1 MLFLASVA
9 TGETSGT
16 EPSLIP
22 WPAKVVT
29 ERGVFVV
36 NGQTPLCAREAANS
50 VAQQLQ
56 TTVRAIVGLDL
67 KTRRCGRG
75 PAIELVLSPS
85 APVTDTEGYTLDV
98 RASGI
103 RIEARAGAGLFYG
116 AMTAAQLL
124 SADDRAVSEGDRARA
139 RKSRDS
145 REIPSGDAQGVTPSV
160 TVQYLHIE
168 DFPRFKWRGLML
180 DPARHFLSVVEV
192 KTMIDQMSQHKL
204 NVLHLH
210 LTDDQGWRLQ
220 IKRYPELTTIG
231 AWRKPPSSGGPGVDQ
246 GVYGG
251 FYTQEDIRDL
261 VAYAAARYITVIP
274 EIDLPGHAQAV
285 VAAHPQL
292 SVPGDHPE
300 VSTNWGVNYYLYNTN
315 ADSLT
320 FVENVL
326 DEVMDLFPGKYIH
339 LGGDE
344 AIKTQWKTSPAIQS
358 QMQALG
364 IRNEEALQSW
374 FMEQIGRYL
383 ADHGRTMVGWDEI
396 LQGGVP
402 STATVMSWRGTQG
415 AITAARLGHDVVLS
429 PAPTLYLDNLQSRR
443 DDEPAGRLSIA
454 PLSQV
459 YAFQVMPT
467 VLSAEEGRHVLGA
480 QANMWSEY
488 LMSAWYVQHAAFPR
502 LAALS
507 EAVWSQPASMSWAG
521 FLQRLPAQMQRYHRQ
536 GIAAADSAFAVD
548 FQLADGRTAALR
560 AGVGAVTLGNQT
572 AFGQIRYTLDG
583 SEPTAQSKL
592 YTQPLLLK
600 PGTVIKAAAFS
611 ADGRLLAA
619 TRRYDFNADTLL
631 TRSSNELQGCPGG
644 DLGLRIPLTPDSSAT
659 VPVYD
664 MDVFHSCYVYPRA
677 FMTGARAFSV
687 DIARLP
693 RNYGLANNYTTE
705 ESKDQVKS
713 YPARTPFGEFVI
725 YQDRCETGP
734 ELARA
739 ALPDPAA
746 SDNRQRFQIPIA
758 PLEGEHNMCF
768 IFTASTQGPWYV
780 IGSVKLVRMA
790 TGSD

>member
-1 MLFLASVA
+1 MQMVLLLGLLAA
-9 TGETSGT
+9 TVNGGASAP

-22 WPAKVVT
+22 WPAKIAT
-29 ERGVFVV
+29 QRELFAV
-36 NGQTPLCAREAANS
+36 NGQTPICARGAAES
-50 VAQQLQ
+50 VAGILQ
-56 TTVRAIVGLDL
+56 ATVKAIQGLDL

-85 APVTDTEGYTLDV
+85 ASVADTEGYTLDV
-98 RASGI
+98 SATGI
-103 RIEARAGAGLFYG
+103 RIEARTGAGLLYG

-124 SADDRAVSEGDRARA
+124 STGVQDARQDAKRAVAVRR
-139 RKSRDS
+139 
-145 REIPSGDAQGVTPSV
+145 V
-160 TVQYLHIE
+160 HIE

-180 DPARHFLSVVEV
+180 DPARHFLSVVDV
-192 KTMIDQMSQHKL
+192 KTIMDQMTQHKL

-231 AWRKPPSSGGPGVDQ
+231 AWRNPPSSGGPAGDP

-261 VAYAAARYITVIP
+261 VTYAAARYITLVP

-292 SVPGDHPE
+292 SVPGDHPA

-320 FVENVL
+320 FVKNVL

-344 AIKTQWKTSPAIQS
+344 AIKTQWKASPAIQS
-358 QMQALG
+358 QMKALG

-383 ADHGRTMVGWDEI
+383 AEHGRTMVGWDEI

-429 PAPTLYLDNLQSRR
+429 PAPTLYFDNLQSRR
-443 DDEPAGRLSIA
+443 DDEPAGRLAIA
-454 PLSQV
+454 TLSQV
-459 YAFQVMPT
+459 YSFEVMPT

-480 QANMWSEY
+480 QANLWSEY

-502 LAALS
+502 VDALS

-521 FLQRLPAQMQRYHRQ
+521 FLERLPAQMQRYRRQ

-548 FQLADGRTAALR
+548 FQLPDGRTAALQ

-583 SEPTAQSKL
+583 TEPTTHSKL
-592 YTQPLLLK
+592 YTRPLLLK
-600 PGTVIKAAAFS
+600 LGTVIKAAAFS
-611 ADGRLLAA
+611 RHGRLLAA
-619 TRRYDFNADTLL
+619 VRSYDFNADTLL
-631 TRSSNELQGCPGG
+631 SRSSNQLQGCPGG
-644 DLGLRIPLTPDSSAT
+644 DLGLRLPLTPDSPAT
-659 VPVYD
+659 APVYD
-664 MDVFHSCYVYPRA
+664 MDVLHSCFVYPKA
-677 FMTGARAFSV
+677 FLTGARALGF

-705 ESKDQVKS
+705 EARDLVKS
-713 YPARTPFGEFVI
+713 YPARTPFGELVI
-725 YQDRCETGP
+725 YQDRCQTGA
-734 ELARA
+734 ELARV
-739 ALPDPAA
+739 ALPDPASSA
-746 SDNRQRFQIPIA
+746 NRQSLQAPIA
-758 PLEGEHNMCF
+758 PVAGEHNMCF
-768 IFTASTQGPWYV
+768 IFTASTDGPWYV
-780 IGSVKLVRMA
+780 IGSAQVLRQ
-790 TGSD
+790 

>member
-1 MLFLASVA
+1 MLLLASVA
-9 TGETSGT
+9 TGGTRRT

-29 ERGVFVV
+29 GPGVLVV
-36 NGQTPLCAREAANS
+36 NGQTPICARGAANS

-56 TTVRAIVGLDL
+56 TTIRAMQGLDL

-75 PAIELVLSPS
+75 PAIELVLSPNAS
-85 APVTDTEGYTLDV
+85 VTDTEGYTLDV
-98 RASGI
+98 RATGI

-124 SADDRAVSEGDRARA
+124 STDDRAVSEG
-139 RKSRDS
+139 
-145 REIPSGDAQGVTPSV
+145 IPSGDTQGATPEV
-160 TVQYLHIE
+160 TVRCMHIE
-168 DFPRFKWRGLML
+168 DSPRFKWRGLML

-220 IKRYPELTTIG
+220 IKRYPELTTVG
-231 AWRKPPSSGGPGVDQ
+231 AWRKPPASGTPPAGGWPGVDH

-261 VAYAAARYITVIP
+261 VAYAGVRYITVIP

-292 SVPGDHPE
+292 SVLGDHPE

-315 ADSLT
+315 ADSLR

-326 DEVMDLFPGKYIH
+326 DEVMDLFPGRYIH

-358 QMQALG
+358 QMKALG
-364 IRNEEALQSW
+364 LPNEEALQSW

-429 PAPTLYLDNLQSRR
+429 PAPTLYFDNLQSRR
-443 DDEPAGRLSIA
+443 DDEPAGRLAIA

-459 YAFQVMPT
+459 YTFQVMPT
-467 VLSAEEGRHVLGA
+467 VLTAEEGRHVLGA

-502 LAALS
+502 VAALS

-521 FLQRLPAQMQRYHRQ
+521 FLQRLPAQMERYHRQ

-548 FQLADGRTAALR
+548 FQLADGRTSALR
-560 AGVGAVTLGNQT
+560 AGVGAVTLANQT

-600 PGTVIKAAAFS
+600 LGTVMKAAAFGQN
-611 ADGRLLAA
+611 GRLLAA
-619 TRRYDFNADTLL
+619 TRSYDFSADTLL
-631 TRSSNELQGCPGG
+631 TRSSNELQGCPGS
-644 DLGLRIPLTPDSSAT
+644 DLGLRVPLTPDSPASA
-659 VPVYD
+659 PVYD
-664 MDVFHSCYVYPRA
+664 MDVLYSCYVYPKA
-677 FMTGARAFSV
+677 HMTGARAFSF

-693 RNYGLANNYTTE
+693 RNYGIANNYTTE
-705 ESKDQVKS
+705 EARNQVKS
-713 YPARTPFGEFVI
+713 YPARTPFGELVI

-739 ALPDPAA
+739 ALPDPTA
-746 SDNRQRFQIPIA
+746 SDNRQSLEIPIA
-758 PLEGEHNMCF
+758 PLEGEHDMCF
-768 IFTASTQGPWYV
+768 IFTASTEGPWYV
-780 IGSVKLVRMA
+780 IGSVKLVA
-790 TGSD
+790 TESESQSRPAR

>member
-1 MLFLASVA
+1 MKMVLPLFSAVLLLTSVEIGA
-9 TGETSGT
+9 TSGA

-29 ERGVFVV
+29 RPGVFAV
-36 NGQTPLCAREAANS
+36 NAKTPLCATGAANS
-50 VAQQLQ
+50 AAQQLQ
-56 TTVRAIVGLDL
+56 TTVRAMQGLDL

-75 PAIELVLSPS
+75 PAIGLALSPDAS
-85 APVTDTEGYTLDV
+85 VTDTEGYTLEV
-98 RASGI
+98 SAKGI
-103 RIEARAGAGLFYG
+103 RIEARAEAGLFYG

-124 SADDRAVSEGDRARA
+124 SSDL
-139 RKSRDS
+139 
-145 REIPSGDAQGVTPSV
+145 SV
-160 TVQYLHIE
+160 PYLHIE

-180 DPARHFLSVVEV
+180 DPARHFLSVGEV

-220 IKRYPELTTIG
+220 IKRFPELTTIG
-231 AWRKPPSSGGPGVDQ
+231 AWRKPPSSGGPDVDH

-251 FYTQEDIRDL
+251 FYTQDDIRDL
-261 VAYAAARYITVIP
+261 VAYAGARHITVVP

-285 VAAHPQL
+285 VAAHSQL

-344 AIKTQWKTSPAIQS
+344 AIKTQWKSSPAIQA
-358 QMQALG
+358 QMKALG

-429 PAPTLYLDNLQSRR
+429 PAPTLYFDNLQSRR

-459 YAFQVMPT
+459 YTFQVMPT

-502 LAALS
+502 VAALS
-507 EAVWSQPASMSWAG
+507 EVVWSQPASMSWAG
-521 FLQRLPAQMQRYHRQ
+521 FLARLPAQMQRYQRQ

-548 FQLADGRTAALR
+548 FQLADGRTAASR
-560 AGVGAVTLGNQT
+560 AGMGAVTLANQT

-592 YTQPLLLK
+592 YTSPLVLEL
-600 PGTVIKAAAFS
+600 GTSIKAVAFS
-611 ADGRLLAA
+611 EDGRPLAA
-619 TRRYDFNADTLL
+619 TRSYQFSADTLL

-644 DLGLRIPLTPDSSAT
+644 DLGLRVPLTPDSPAT
-659 VPVYD
+659 APVYD
-664 MDVFHSCYVYPRA
+664 LDVFHACYVYPKA
-677 FMTGARAFSV
+677 FMTGARAFRF

-693 RNYGLANNYTTE
+693 RNYGLANNYTTDE
-705 ESKDQVKS
+705 ARDQVKS
-713 YPARTPFGEFVI
+713 YPARTPFGELVI

-739 ALPDPAA
+739 ALPDPAT
-746 SDNRQRFQIPIA
+746 SDNRQSLQIPIA

-768 IFTASTQGPWYV
+768 VFTASTQGPWYV
-780 IGSVKLVRMA
+780 IGSVDLLHH
-790 TGSD
+790 

>member
-1 MLFLASVA
+1 MKMVLPLATAMLLLASVVIGA
-9 TGETSGT
+9 TSGT

-29 ERGVFVV
+29 GRGVFYV
-36 NGQTPLCAREAANS
+36 NGQTPICARGAANG

-56 TTVRAIVGLDL
+56 ATVAAMQGLDL
-67 KTRRCGRG
+67 KTRRCGGG
-75 PAIELVLSPS
+75 PAIELVLSPGAS
-85 APVTDTEGYTLDV
+85 VTDTEGYTLDV
-98 RASGI
+98 RATGI
-103 RIEARAGAGLFYG
+103 RIEASAGAGLFYG

-124 SADDRAVSEGDRARA
+124 STDAMGATP
-139 RKSRDS
+139 DS
-145 REIPSGDAQGVTPSV
+145 SASV
-160 TVQYLHIE
+160 RFIHIE

-231 AWRKPPSSGGPGVDQ
+231 AWRKPPSSGGSGIAP

-261 VAYAAARYITVIP
+261 VTFAAARYITIIP
-274 EIDLPGHAQAV
+274 EIDLPGHAQAAI
-285 VAAHPQL
+285 AAHPQL

-315 ADSLT
+315 ADSLK

-344 AIKTQWKTSPAIQS
+344 AIKTQWKSSPAIQS
-358 QMQALG
+358 QMKALG

-402 STATVMSWRGTQG
+402 PTATVMSWRGTQG

-429 PAPTLYLDNLQSRR
+429 PAPTLYFDNLQSRR
-443 DDEPAGRLSIA
+443 DDEPAGRLGIA

-459 YAFQVMPT
+459 YTFQVMPT

-502 LAALS
+502 VAALS

-521 FLQRLPAQMQRYHRQ
+521 FLERLPAQMQRYHRQ

-548 FQLADGRTAALR
+548 FQLADGRTAALT
-560 AGVGAVTLGNQT
+560 AGMGAVTLGNQT

-583 SEPTAQSKL
+583 SEPTADSKL
-592 YTQPLLLK
+592 YTRPLALEL
-600 PGTVIKAAAFS
+600 GAVIKAAAFS
-611 ADGRLLAA
+611 QDGRPLAA

-644 DLGLRIPLTPDSSAT
+644 DLGLRVPLTPDSPAAA
-659 VPVYD
+659 PVYD
-664 MDVFHSCYVYPRA
+664 LDVFHACYVYPKA
-677 FMTGARAFSV
+677 FMTGALAFSF

-705 ESKDQVKS
+705 EARDQVKS
-713 YPARTPFGEFVI
+713 YPARTPFGELVI

-746 SDNRQRFQIPIA
+746 SDNRQSLQIPIA

-780 IGSVKLVRMA
+780 IGSVRLVRHFRS
-790 TGSD
+790 GSR

>member
-1 MLFLASVA
+1 MTRCFWLCRLTAMLLLASVA
-9 TGETSGT
+9 TGGT
-16 EPSLIP
+16 GGNEPSLIP

-29 ERGVFVV
+29 GQGVFVV
-36 NGQTPLCAREAANS
+36 NGQTPICARGAANS

-56 TTVRAIVGLDL
+56 TTVRAIQGLDL

-85 APVTDTEGYTLDV
+85 ASVTDTEGYTLDV
-98 RASGI
+98 RATGI

-124 SADDRAVSEGDRARA
+124 STDDRAATERSAREPPA
-139 RKSRDS
+139 GTLRCM
-145 REIPSGDAQGVTPSV
+145 
-160 TVQYLHIE
+160 HIE

-231 AWRKPPSSGGPGVDQ
+231 AWRKPPSSGTPPAGGWPGVDQ

-251 FYTQEDIRDL
+251 FYTQDDIRDL
-261 VAYAAARYITVIP
+261 VAYARARYITVIP
-274 EIDLPGHAQAV
+274 EIDLPGHAQAAI
-285 VAAHPQL
+285 AAHPQL

-326 DEVMDLFPGKYIH
+326 DEVMDLFPGRYIH

-358 QMQALG
+358 QMKALG

-429 PAPTLYLDNLQSRR
+429 PAPTLYFDNLQSRR
-443 DDEPAGRLSIA
+443 DDEPAGRLSVA

-459 YAFQVMPT
+459 YTFQVMPT

-521 FLQRLPAQMQRYHRQ
+521 FLERLPAQMQRYQRQ

-548 FQLADGRTAALR
+548 FQLADGRTAALA

-592 YTQPLLLK
+592 YTQPLLLEL
-600 PGTVIKAAAFS
+600 GTVIKAAAFS
-611 ADGRLLAA
+611 QDGRLLAA
-619 TRRYDFNADTLL
+619 TRSYDFNVDTLL
-631 TRSSNELQGCPGG
+631 RRSSNELQGCPGG
-644 DLGLRIPLTPDSSAT
+644 DLGLRVPLTPDSPAT
-659 VPVYD
+659 APVYD
-664 MDVFHSCYVYPRA
+664 MDVFHSCYVYPKA
-677 FMTGARAFSV
+677 LMTGARAFSF

-705 ESKDQVKS
+705 EARDQVKS
-713 YPARTPFGEFVI
+713 YPARTAFGELVI

-746 SDNRQRFQIPIA
+746 SDNRQSFQIPIAQSIA

-768 IFTASTQGPWYV
+768 IFTASTEGPWYV
-780 IGSVKLVRMA
+780 IGSVKLVRH
-790 TGSD
+790 

>member
-1 MLFLASVA
+1 MKMVLPLATAMLLLASVA
-9 TGETSGT
+9 IGATTGT

-22 WPAKVVT
+22 WPAKVIIG
-29 ERGVFVV
+29 RGVFHV
-36 NGQTPLCAREAANS
+36 NGQTPICARGAANG

-56 TTVRAIVGLDL
+56 TTVEAMQGLAL
-67 KTRRCGRG
+67 KTRRCGG

-85 APVTDTEGYTLDV
+85 SSADTEGYTLDV
-98 RASGI
+98 RGTGI
-103 RIEARAGAGLFYG
+103 RIEASTGAGLFYG

-124 SADDRAVSEGDRARA
+124 STGAWGATP
-139 RKSRDS
+139 DS
-145 REIPSGDAQGVTPSV
+145 KPGASIRFI
-160 TVQYLHIE
+160 HIE

-192 KTMIDQMSQHKL
+192 KTMIEQMSQHKL

-220 IKRYPELTTIG
+220 IKRYPELTTLG
-231 AWRKPPSSGGPGVDQ
+231 AWRKPPSSGIPPAGGWPGVDH

-326 DEVMDLFPGKYIH
+326 DEVMALFPGKYIH

-358 QMQALG
+358 QMRSLG

-402 STATVMSWRGTQG
+402 PTATVMSWRGTQG
-415 AITAARLGHDVVLS
+415 AVTAARLGHDVVLS
-429 PAPTLYLDNLQSRR
+429 PAPTLYFDNLQSRR
-443 DDEPAGRLSIA
+443 DDEPAGRLGIA

-459 YAFQVMPT
+459 YTFQVMPT

-502 LAALS
+502 VAALS

-521 FLQRLPAQMQRYHRQ
+521 FLERLPAQMQRYQRQ

-560 AGVGAVTLGNQT
+560 AGMGAVTLGNQT

-583 SEPTAQSKL
+583 SEPTAHSDL
-592 YTQPLLLK
+592 YTRPLALEL
-600 PGTVIKAAAFS
+600 GAVIKAAAFS
-611 ADGRLLAA
+611 QEGRPLAA
-619 TRRYDFNADTLL
+619 TRRYDFNDDTLL

-644 DLGLRIPLTPDSSAT
+644 DLGLRVPLTPDSPARA
-659 VPVYD
+659 PVYD
-664 MDVFHSCYVYPRA
+664 LDVFHGCYVYPKA
-677 FMTGARAFSV
+677 FMTGARAFSF

-705 ESKDQVKS
+705 EARDQVES
-713 YPARTPFGEFVI
+713 YPARTPFGELVI

-746 SDNRQRFQIPIA
+746 SDNRQSLQIPIA

-768 IFTASTQGPWYV
+768 VFTASTQGPWYV
-780 IGSVKLVRMA
+780 IGSVKLVRHFSS
-790 TGSD
+790 GSR

>member
-1 MLFLASVA
+1 MTRCAWLRNLIGTWLLASGCGA
-9 TGETSGT
+9 A

-22 WPAKVVT
+22 WPANVAT
-29 ERGVFVV
+29 GEGAFVV
-36 NGQTPLCAREAANS
+36 SRETPICALGTADS
-50 VAQQLQ
+50 VARQFQ
-56 TTVRAIVGLDL
+56 TVVKSVEGLDL
-67 KTRRCGRG
+67 AARG
-75 PAIELVLSPS
+75 CDGAVITLLLSPT
-85 APVTDTEGYTLDV
+85 ATVPDTEGYTLDV
-98 RASGI
+98 SPTGV
-103 RIEARAGAGLFYG
+103 RIQARAAAGLYYG

-124 SADDRAVSEGDRARA
+124 SAAARWGTSV
-139 RKSRDS
+139 RL
-145 REIPSGDAQGVTPSV
+145 QGM
-160 TVQYLHIE
+160 HIE

-180 DPARHFLSVVEV
+180 DPARHFLSVLEVE
-192 KTMIDQMSQHKL
+192 TIIDQMSQHKL

-220 IKRYPELTTIG
+220 IRRYPELTTIG
-231 AWRKPPSSGGPGVDQ
+231 AWRTPPTAGSSPASDTHPAGSGPGVDR

-251 FYTQEDIRDL
+251 FYTQQDIRDL

-320 FVENVL
+320 FVKNVL

-344 AIKTQWKTSPAIQS
+344 AIKTQWKNSPAVQS
-358 QMQALG
+358 QMKALG

-415 AITAARLGHDVVLS
+415 AISAARLGHDVVLS

-459 YAFQVMPT
+459 YTFQVMPT

-502 LAALS
+502 VAALS
-507 EAVWSQPASMSWAG
+507 EAVWSQPASMSWAR
-521 FLQRLPAQMQRYHRQ
+521 FLERLPAQMQRYHRQ

-548 FQLADGRTAALR
+548 FQLADGRTAALQ
-560 AGVGAVTLGNQT
+560 AGRGAVTLGNQT

-583 SEPTAQSKL
+583 SEPTMQSKL
-592 YTQPLLLK
+592 YTRPLLLGL
-600 PGTVIKAAAFS
+600 GTVIEAAAFS
-611 ADGRLLAA
+611 QDGRLLAA
-619 TRRYDFNADTLL
+619 TRSYNFNADTLL
-631 TRSSNELQGCPGG
+631 RRSSSELQGCPPG
-644 DLGLRIPLTPDSSAT
+644 DLGLRLPLTPDSPAAA
-659 VPVYD
+659 PVYD
-664 MDVFHSCYVYPRA
+664 MDVFHSCYVYSKA
-677 FMTGARAFSV
+677 FLTGARAVSF

-705 ESKDQVKS
+705 EARDQVKS
-713 YPARTPFGEFVI
+713 YPARTPFGELVI
-725 YQDRCETGP
+725 YQDHCETGP

-739 ALPDPAA
+739 ALPDPAS
-746 SDNRQRFQIPIA
+746 SDNRQSLEIPIA
-758 PLEGEHNMCF
+758 PLEGEHNLCF
-768 IFTASTQGPWYV
+768 IFTASTEGPWYV
-780 IGSVKLVRMA
+780 IGSAKVVRHGMP
-790 TGSD
+790 

>member
-1 MLFLASVA
+1 MTRCFWLCRLTAMLLLASVA
-9 TGETSGT
+9 TAGTSAT

-36 NGQTPLCAREAANS
+36 NGQTPICARGAAIS
-50 VAQQLQ
+50 IAQQLQ
-56 TTVRAIVGLDL
+56 TTVRAMQGLDL
-67 KTRRCGRG
+67 EMRRCGGG
-75 PAIELVLSPS
+75 PSIELVLSPS
-85 APVTDTEGYTLDV
+85 ASVTDTEGYTLDV
-98 RASGI
+98 RATGI

-124 SADDRAVSEGDRARA
+124 ST
-139 RKSRDS
+139 
-145 REIPSGDAQGVTPSV
+145 DAQGATPDSTPGV
-160 TVQYLHIE
+160 TVRGTHIE
-168 DFPRFKWRGLML
+168 DLPRSKWRGLML

-231 AWRKPPSSGGPGVDQ
+231 AWRKPPSSGTPPAEGWPGVDH

-261 VAYAAARYITVIP
+261 VAYAGARYITVIP

-326 DEVMDLFPGKYIH
+326 DEVMDLFPGRYIH

-358 QMQALG
+358 QMKALG

-374 FMEQIGRYL
+374 FMEQIARYL

-415 AITAARLGHDVVLS
+415 AITAAHLGHDVVLS

-443 DDEPAGRLSIA
+443 DDEPAGRLSIV

-459 YAFQVMPT
+459 YTFQVMPT

-480 QANMWSEY
+480 QANLWSEY

-502 LAALS
+502 VAALS

-521 FLQRLPAQMQRYHRQ
+521 FLARLPAQMQRYHRQ

-583 SEPTAQSKL
+583 TEPTAQSKL
-592 YTQPLLLK
+592 YTQPLLLEL
-600 PGTVIKAAAFS
+600 GTAIKASAFS
-611 ADGRLLAA
+611 QDGRLLAA
-619 TRRYDFNADTLL
+619 TRGYDFNADTLL
-631 TRSSNELQGCPGG
+631 QRSSNELQGCPGG
-644 DLGLRIPLTPDSSAT
+644 DLGLRIPLTPDSPASA
-659 VPVYD
+659 PVYD
-664 MDVFHSCYVYPRA
+664 MDVFHACYVYPKA
-677 FMTGARAFSV
+677 FMTGARAFSF

-705 ESKDQVKS
+705 EARDQVKS
-713 YPARTPFGEFVI
+713 YPARTPFGELVI

-739 ALPDPAA
+739 ALPAPAT
-746 SDNRQRFQIPIA
+746 SDNRQSLQIPIV

-768 IFTASTQGPWYV
+768 IFTASTEGPWYV
-780 IGSVKLVRMA
+780 IGSVKLVR
-790 TGSD
+790 TSR

>member
-1 MLFLASVA
+1 MIRCFWLCRLTAMLLLASVA
-9 TGETSGT
+9 TGGTSWT
-16 EPSLIP
+16 EPSLVP

-29 ERGVFVV
+29 GRGVFVV
-36 NGQTPLCAREAANS
+36 NGQTPICARGAANS

-56 TTVRAIVGLDL
+56 TTVRAIQGLDL

-85 APVTDTEGYTLDV
+85 ASVTDTEGYTLDV

-103 RIEARAGAGLFYG
+103 RIEARAGAGLLYG

-124 SADDRAVSEGDRARA
+124 ST
-139 RKSRDS
+139 
-145 REIPSGDAQGVTPSV
+145 DAQGAMPDSKPGVT
-160 TVQYLHIE
+160 LRCMHIE

-261 VAYAAARYITVIP
+261 VAYAVARYITVIP

-285 VAAHPQL
+285 IAAHPQL

-326 DEVMDLFPGKYIH
+326 DEVMDLFPGRYIH

-358 QMQALG
+358 QMKALG

-383 ADHGRTMVGWDEI
+383 ADHGRTMLGWDEI

-402 STATVMSWRGTQG
+402 PTAIVMSWRGTQG

-429 PAPTLYLDNLQSRR
+429 PAPALYLDNLQSRR
-443 DDEPAGRLSIA
+443 NDEPAGRLAIA

-459 YAFQVMPT
+459 YTFQVMPT

-502 LAALS
+502 VAALS

-521 FLQRLPAQMQRYHRQ
+521 FLERLPAQMQRYHRQ

-548 FQLADGRTAALR
+548 FQLADGRTAALA

-592 YTQPLLLK
+592 YTRPLLLK
-600 PGTVIKAAAFS
+600 LGTVIKAAAFS
-611 ADGRLLAA
+611 QDGRLLAA
-619 TRRYDFNADTLL
+619 TRSYDFNADTLL

-644 DLGLRIPLTPDSSAT
+644 DLGLRVPLTPDSPAT
-659 VPVYD
+659 APVYD
-664 MDVFHSCYVYPRA
+664 MDVFHSCYVYPKA
-677 FMTGARAFSV
+677 FMTGARAFSF

-705 ESKDQVKS
+705 EAKDQVKS
-713 YPARTPFGEFVI
+713 YPARTPFGELVI

-739 ALPDPAA
+739 ALPNPAA
-746 SDNRQRFQIPIA
+746 SDNRQSFQIPIA

-780 IGSVKLVRMA
+780 IGSVKLVRH
-790 TGSD
+790 